1 MKSLF
6 ELDRYL
12 IRRKILKIFGASF
25 HTFDGDR
32 VVGFTKQ
39 KAFKLKEDIRIYAD
53 ESQSTEILSIQARQI
68 IDFAAAY
75 DIVDPQSGETVGV
88 ARRKGF
94 SSLLRDSWEVL
105 APGDRPIGKLE
116 EDSAGMALLRR
127 FLSNWI
133 PQEFHL
139 TAAGDR
145 SPIVF
150 KQHFNPFVYRLE
162 VSIPKDSNMDRRLV
176 FGVAA
181 LIAAI
186 EGRQD

>member
-6 ELDRYL
+6 ELDHYL
-12 IRRKILKIFGASF
+12 IRRKILKLFGASF

-32 VVGFTKQ
+32 VVAFTKQ
-39 KAFKLKEDIRIYAD
+39 KAFKLKEDIRIFDD
-53 ESQSTEILSIQARQI
+53 ESQSREILSIQARHV
-68 IDFAAAY
+68 IDFAASY
-75 DIVDPQSGETVGV
+75 DIVDPSSRETVGA

-94 SSLLRDSWEVL
+94 ASILRDNWEVL
-105 APGDRPIGKLE
+105 APGDRVIGRLE

-133 PQEFHL
+133 PQTFHL
-139 TAAGDR
+139 SVPGERA
-145 SPIVF
+145 PIVF
-150 KQHFNPFVYRLE
+150 QQHFNPFVYRLE
-162 VSIPKDSNMDRRLV
+162 VKIPSGCGLDRRLI

-181 LIAAI
+181 LVAAI